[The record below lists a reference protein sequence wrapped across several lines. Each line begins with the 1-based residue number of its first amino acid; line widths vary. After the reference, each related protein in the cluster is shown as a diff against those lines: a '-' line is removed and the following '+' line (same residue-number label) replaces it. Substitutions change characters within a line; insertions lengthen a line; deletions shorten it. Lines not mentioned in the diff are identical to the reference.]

1 MTGELTRD
9 EVLAMLGPVDDVV
22 VTEVI
27 ATGANVAEL
36 AEAQAWIANNETM
49 MNEGRPL
56 ASGGV
61 ARLVEI
67 LAAPE
72 EEDIESALPR

>member
-9 EVLAMLGPVDDVV
+9 DVVAMLGPLDDTIVA
-22 VTEVI
+22 EVS
-27 ATGANVAEL
+27 ATGASASEL
-36 AEAQAWIANNETM
+36 AEAQAWIANNEAM

-56 ASGGV
+56 AAGQV

-67 LAAPE
+67 LAARE
-72 EEDIESALPR
+72 EEETEAALPR

>member
-9 EVLAMLGPVDDVV
+9 DVVAMLGPLDDTIVA
-22 VTEVI
+22 EVI
-27 ATGANVAEL
+27 ATGASAAEL
-36 AEAQAWIANNETM
+36 AEARAWIANDEAM
-49 MNEGRPL
+49 MNAGRPL
-56 ASGGV
+56 AAGRV

-72 EEDIESALPR
+72 EEEMESVPSP